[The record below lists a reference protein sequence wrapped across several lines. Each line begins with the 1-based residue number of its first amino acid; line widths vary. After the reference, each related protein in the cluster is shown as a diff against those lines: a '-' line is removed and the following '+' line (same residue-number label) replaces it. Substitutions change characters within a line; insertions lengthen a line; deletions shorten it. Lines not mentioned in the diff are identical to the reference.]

1 MTNNNLLTILD
12 CRDELTRVME
22 GQYKVLSYMKENS
35 LIPEHDEKTPLVID
49 NANLPEMQKVLEGE
63 AYKLKNFDV
72 VISVVGTMKAGK
84 STTINAIVGKEVLP
98 NRNRPMTT
106 LPTLICHE
114 KGRKTPVLKLD
125 ATKINQLIYDLNL
138 ALQKEPGIL
147 NFPDIQTLSQ
157 DSSSDVITNIQ
168 ACTKFKSEIEG
179 SEAIFEELEY
189 LNDLARVLGIVES
202 TGQIKPETSK
212 NFYDAYKEV
221 NALPTIF
228 IEFESLKD
236 LSGDS
241 EGRLM
246 LLDTPGPNEA
256 NQPELKNI
264 LEQQLKRSSAVILV
278 LDYTQLKSEAEHNVR
293 EQIEK
298 IPTIQKDRLYVVVNK
313 FDQHTSNSDDREKT
327 ISIVSND
334 LLKNK
339 IEYYNVFPM
348 SAKDAFF
355 ARRMLGHIL
364 ITGEKP
370 SVEEGWVQ
378 DFFGSYKTAEKRLSR
393 DELKYIKEDA
403 EDVLESSYIEELL
416 EKVINKAFIEAPKI
430 AIDSAIANSKKIFE
444 DLSNVF
450 AIDGYFANKVKMSE
464 EELEKIEKVVKALND
479 KQVKLIENNQKM
491 ECELDSICKKIDTN
505 MIESLSVLQEELVF
519 AIQEI
524 TRENIANVSAEK
536 FKLEGELKIKNF
548 RDLLNLDIGPGG
560 FFERKAKR
568 KKLSSL
574 SEKQNTQE
582 GVIKF
587 SSEEEK
593 KEYETQVLKY
603 FKKLVQ
609 EGNEKAEL
617 LLDEGEAVITYS
629 LEDSAEKYMAFV
641 NKIKEEFDSQKI
653 ELVIDIPNIVEFKKI
668 SSNYNI
674 NLDTLKLSNHKHNH
688 KIQRS
693 GFWAKMLRAID
704 YFDNEWGYD
713 RIDYIEYNNEKLI
726 IFLKNKIETEVI
738 DVIRQQIKELISQYG
753 SNLIAEYSS
762 FIEKQTQALINQLV
776 AAIEAEKAPEETLRI
791 RKDHLN
797 VAIRMNQSIV
807 GAMSQIETAKSALF
821 PVQAPLLVKDN

>member
-444 DLSNVF
+444 DLFNVF

-464 EELEKIEKVVKALND
+464 EELEKIEKTVKKLEENQLELKKSGDAALEEIN
-479 KQVKLIENNQKM
+479 KLANSTSE
-491 ECELDSICKKIDTN
+491 EVLKKI
-505 MIESLSVLQEELVF
+505 EH
-519 AIQEI
+519 
-524 TRENIANVSAEK
+524 
-536 FKLEGELKIKNF
+536 
-548 RDLLNLDIGPGG
+548 
-560 FFERKAKR
+560 
-568 KKLSSL
+568 L
-574 SEKQNTQE
+574 SEIISND
-582 GVIKF
+582 IKGLDAEWLKEYKRREQQAKEDNAKF
-587 SSEEEK
+587 FKFRTLREMRELRNKKASLDEISKCTTTELRFADMNDM
-593 KEYETQVLKY
+593 KEYEKSIESCYRTLVEEANENVSVIINTSILNISKY
-603 FKKLVQ
+603 LGSFEAKYLNEVKSIQQEFSNSDIQLVINLPDIEDFINVVFGERIIFNEMRSYQSKEYLSDRDSLAGGVKRFFGGVFGKKDWGRDTVKYIKYDNQ
-609 EGNEKAEL
+609 K
-617 LLDEGEAVITYS
+617 LLDALTIHFIENIIDPLKNQSYAIV
-629 LEDSAEKYMAFV
+629 EKYGR
-641 NKIKEEFDSQKI
+641 ET
-653 ELVIDIPNIVEFKKI
+653 I
-668 SSNYNI
+668 SIY
-674 NLDTLKLSNHKHNH
+674 T
-688 KIQRS
+688 
-693 GFWAKMLRAID
+693 
-704 YFDNEWGYD
+704 NE
-713 RIDYIEYNNEKLI
+713 
-726 IFLKNKIETEVI
+726 
-738 DVIRQQIKELISQYG
+738 
-753 SNLIAEYSS
+753 
-762 FIEKQTQALINQLV
+762 IEKQTQALINQLV